1 MFEIKAL
8 LFILAEI
15 LILTFALKMILKE
28 IASRAVRI
36 CRTFCKKS
44 QNFLILHAG
53 DIDHRW
59 YSAVDISFARI
70 RSAANGLL
78 MTIIPRLHNC
88 LLSDL
93 LHEPFVG
100 DRTRKIHWCANRSFA
115 LAVKRDHRS
124 AVRFHQICAQR
135 VLITRQQ
142 TNGLRHIA
150 QWAFDIPYLRH

>member
-15 LILTFALKMILKE
+15 LISTFALKIIFKGAAMLRELPGIRRAFLKNL
-28 IASRAVRI
+28 
-36 CRTFCKKS
+36 RTS
-44 QNFLILHAG
+44 SAYSTYAG
-53 DIDHRW
+53 DIDHRR
-59 YSAVDISFARI
+59 YSNVDISLARI

-100 DRTRKIHWCANRSFA
+100 ESNAKNSP
-115 LAVKRDHRS
+115 
-124 AVRFHQICAQR
+124 VREQIVRA
-135 VLITRQQ
+135 
-142 TNGLRHIA
+142 GS
-150 QWAFDIPYLRH
+150 